1 MERPASIPQ
10 HIWDSFSYEARAVVG
25 AVIDGLERQVSEL
38 RQQVQDLK
46 ARLDQNSTNSSR
58 PPSSDPIGV
67 KRRPPTPPSKK
78 RRGGQ
83 KGHPRRMRALVP
95 PERVDSVT
103 ECKPTA
109 CRRCGHALSGE
120 DSEPLRHQVAEL
132 PPIEPEVHEYR
143 LHRLLCPHCKTTTR
157 GALPDGVPRTAFGP
171 RLHAVLGVLT
181 GAYRLSK
188 RQVAQL
194 GSDLLGLTIS
204 IGMIAKLERIT
215 AEVLE
220 QPVAELAK
228 QVKSADA
235 ANIDETGWR
244 EGGRKAWLWVVVTGL
259 GIVFRIVPSRAGAV
273 AAELLGEE
281 PKPIVI
287 SDRFPGYEWIKLRS
301 RQVCWAHLRRDFQAM
316 IDRDRGGA
324 EVGRQLL
331 WQSNKLFEYWHK
343 VRDGTVRRS
352 TFHQHL
358 SWLRPMVRLSLERGA
373 RCGCAKTAATCGE
386 LLRLW
391 DCLWT
396 FTRVDGVEPTNNA
409 AERALRHAVIWRRIS
424 GGTDSEAG
432 SRFVERMLS
441 AVATCRQQ
449 NRSVLEYL
457 TRCHEARLAGQPAPS
472 LVSPPALIPAARSGI
487 GGRPAHGGI
496 TSLAV

>member
-1 MERPASIPQ
+1 MNRPPLIPQ
-10 HIWDSFSYEARAVVG
+10 HVWDSLSDEARVVIG
-25 AVIDGLERQVSEL
+25 PIVEGLEQRVAGLERKV
-38 RQQVQDLK
+38 RDLT
-46 ARLDQNSTNSSR
+46 ARLDQNSTNSSK
-58 PPSSDPIGV
+58 PPSTDPIGV
-67 KRRPPTPPSKK
+67 KRKPPTPPSRK

-95 PERVDSVT
+95 PERVASVT
-103 ECKPTA
+103 DCKPTE
-109 CRRCGHALSGE
+109 CRRCRRPLSGV
-120 DSEPLRHQVAEL
+120 DAEPRRHQVAEL

-143 LHRLLCPHCKTTTR
+143 LHRLCCPHCKTVTC
-157 GALPDGVPRTAFGP
+157 GDLPDGVPRTSFGP
-171 RLHAVLGVLT
+171 RLHAALSVLT

-188 RQVAQL
+188 RQVVQL

-204 IGMIAKLERIT
+204 VGMISKLERIT

-220 QPVAELAK
+220 RPVAELAEA
-228 QVKSADA
+228 VKSAEA

-244 EGGRKAWLWVVVTGL
+244 EAHLKAWLWVVVTSAGV
-259 GIVFRIVPSRAGAV
+259 VFRIVRSRAGAV
-273 AAELLGEE
+273 AKDLLGDE

-287 SDRFPGYEWIKLRS
+287 SDRFPGYEWIKLKS

-316 IDRDRGGA
+316 IDRDGDGA

-331 WQSNKLFEYWHK
+331 WQSNKLFESWHK
-343 VRDGTVRRS
+343 VRDGTIQRS
-352 TFHQHL
+352 TFLQTVA
-358 SWLRPMVRLSLERGA
+358 WLRPMVRLSLERGSGCA
-373 RCGCAKTAATCGE
+373 CAKTAATCGE

-391 DCLWT
+391 DCLWA
-396 FTRVDGVEPTNNA
+396 FTRVAGVEPTNNA

-449 NRSVLEYL
+449 KRNVLEYL
-457 TRCHEARLAGQPAPS
+457 TRCHRARLDGHLHPS
-472 LVSPPALIPAARSGI
+472 LLPGASPVGAA
-487 GGRPAHGGI
+487 
-496 TSLAV
+496 T

>member
-1 MERPASIPQ
+1 MDRPTLIPQ
-10 HIWDSFSYEARAVVG
+10 HVWDSLSDEARVVIG
-25 AVIDGLERQVSEL
+25 SVVEGLERRVVEL
-38 RQQVQDLK
+38 EHHVRDLT
-46 ARLDQNSTNSSR
+46 ARVEQNSTNSSR

-67 KRRPPTPPSKK
+67 KRKPPAPPSRR

-95 PERVDSVT
+95 PERVASVT
-103 ECKPTA
+103 DCKPTQ
-109 CRRCGHALSGE
+109 CRRCRHPLSGV
-120 DSEPLRHQVAEL
+120 DAEPRRHQVAEL

-143 LHRLLCPHCKTTTR
+143 LHRLGCPHCMTVTC
-157 GALPDGVPRTAFGP
+157 GALPGGVPRTSFGP
-171 RLHAVLGVLT
+171 RLHAALSVLT

-194 GSDLLGLTIS
+194 GFDLLGLTIS
-204 IGMIAKLERIT
+204 VGMISKLERIT

-220 QPVAELAK
+220 QPVAELAET
-228 QVKSADA
+228 VKTAEA

-244 EGGRKAWLWVVVTGL
+244 EAHLKAWLWVVVTSV
-259 GIVFRIVPSRAGAV
+259 GIVFRIARSRAGAV
-273 AAELLGEE
+273 AADLLGEE

-316 IDRDRGGA
+316 IDRDGNGA

-331 WQSNKLFEYWHK
+331 WQSNKLFESWHK
-343 VRDGTVRRS
+343 VRDGTIQRS
-352 TFHQHL
+352 TFLQTVA
-358 SWLRPMVRLSLERGA
+358 WLRPMVRSSLERGS
-373 RCGCAKTAATCGE
+373 RCACAKTAATCGE

-396 FTRVDGVEPTNNA
+396 FTRVAGVEPTNNA

-424 GGTDSEAG
+424 GGTDSEVG

-449 NRSVLEYL
+449 KRNVLEYL
-457 TRCHEARLAGQPAPS
+457 TRCHRARLLGKGAP
-472 LVSPPALIPAARSGI
+472 PLIA
-487 GGRPAHGGI
+487 AHGPV
-496 TSLAV
+496 SALAG

>member
-1 MERPASIPQ
+1 MTNTPPLPPQ
-10 HIWDSFSYEARAVVG
+10 IWETLTPEAQAAVLALVG
-25 AVIDGLERQVSEL
+25 RLEQRITEL
-38 RQQVQDLK
+38 TQQVQDLK
-46 ARLDQNSTNSSR
+46 ARLDQNSANSSK
-58 PPSSDPIGV
+58 PPSTDPIGV

-95 PERVDSVT
+95 PERVASVT

-109 CRRCGHALSGE
+109 CRRCGYALSGE
-120 DSEPLRHQVAEL
+120 DTEPLRHQVAEL

-143 LHRLLCPHCKTTTR
+143 LHRLPCPHCNTVTC

-194 GSDLLGLTIS
+194 CSDLLGLTIS
-204 IGMIAKLERIT
+204 VGMIAKLERIT
-215 AEVLE
+215 ADVLE
-220 QPVAELAK
+220 QPVAELAER
-228 QVKSADA
+228 VKAAEA

-244 EGGRKAWLWVVVTGL
+244 ENGRKAWLWVVVTGL
-259 GIVFRIVPSRAGAV
+259 GVVFRIVRSRAGAV
-273 AAELLGEE
+273 AAELLGEV

-287 SDRFPGYEWIKLRS
+287 SDRFPGYEWIKLGS

-316 IDRDRGGA
+316 IDRDGDGA

-343 VRDGTVRRS
+343 VRDGTIRRA
-352 TFHQHL
+352 TFLQYMA
-358 SWLRPMVRLSLERGA
+358 WLRPMVRSSLRRGSE
-373 RCGCAKTAATCGE
+373 CGCTKTAATCGE

-391 DCLWT
+391 ECLWT
-396 FTRVDGVEPTNNA
+396 FTRVEGLEPTNNA

-441 AVATCRQQ
+441 VVATCRQQ
-449 NRSVLEYL
+449 NRSALEYL
-457 TRCHEARLAGQPAPS
+457 TRCHRARMLGIESPSLIQSQGATALAG
-472 LVSPPALIPAARSGI
+472 
-487 GGRPAHGGI
+487 
-496 TSLAV
+496 

>member
-1 MERPASIPQ
+1 M
-10 HIWDSFSYEARAVVG
+10 
-25 AVIDGLERQVSEL
+25 
-38 RQQVQDLK
+38 
-46 ARLDQNSTNSSR
+46 
-58 PPSSDPIGV
+58 
-67 KRRPPTPPSKK
+67 
-78 RRGGQ
+78 
-83 KGHPRRMRALVP
+83 
-95 PERVDSVT
+95 
-103 ECKPTA
+103 
-109 CRRCGHALSGE
+109 
-120 DSEPLRHQVAEL
+120 
-132 PPIEPEVHEYR
+132 
-143 LHRLLCPHCKTTTR
+143 
-157 GALPDGVPRTAFGP
+157 PRTAFGP
-171 RLHAVLGVLT
+171 RLHAVLSVLT

-220 QPVAELAK
+220 QPVAELAEA
-228 QVKSADA
+228 VKTAEA

-244 EGGRKAWLWVVVTGL
+244 ESGCKAWLWVVVTGL
-259 GIVFRIVPSRAGAV
+259 GIVFRIVRSRAGAV

-287 SDRFPGYEWIKLRS
+287 SDRFPGYEWIKLKS

-324 EVGRQLL
+324 EVGQQLL

-343 VRDGTVRRS
+343 VRDGTIRQS
-352 TFHQHL
+352 TFLQYM
-358 SWLRPMVRLSLERGA
+358 SWLRPMVRSSLERGSGCA
-373 RCGCAKTAATCGE
+373 CAKTAATCGE

-396 FTRVDGVEPTNNA
+396 FTRVAGVEPTNNA

-432 SRFVERMLS
+432 AGSWS
-441 AVATCRQQ
+441 GCCRWW
-449 NRSVLEYL
+449 
-457 TRCHEARLAGQPAPS
+457 
-472 LVSPPALIPAARSGI
+472 
-487 GGRPAHGGI
+487 RPAGSRGVACWS
-496 TSLAV
+496 T